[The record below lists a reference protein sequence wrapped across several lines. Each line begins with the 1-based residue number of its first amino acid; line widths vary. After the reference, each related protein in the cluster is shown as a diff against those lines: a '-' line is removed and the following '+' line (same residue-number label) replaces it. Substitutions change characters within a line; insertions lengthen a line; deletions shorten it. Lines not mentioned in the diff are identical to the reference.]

1 MDLTRHKK
9 LRMKGHDYSAVGYY
23 FLTIVTEGRLEL
35 FRHVSAGLFLPNEAG
50 LMITQCINSLEARFN
65 GLELLN
71 SAVMPNH
78 MHLIIFN
85 NNGHNISEVMRQF
98 KATTS
103 RMYKKGMA
111 KNGWKEYGLRL
122 WQRSFFDIIIRNQR
136 MFDYINN
143 YVSINPERWAYDKIN
158 DGHGQRTDE
167 IYKEINDLR

>member
-1 MDLTRHKK
+1 
-9 LRMKGHDYSAVGYY
+9 
-23 FLTIVTEGRLEL
+23 
-35 FRHVSAGLFLPNEAG
+35 
-50 LMITQCINSLEARFN
+50 
-65 GLELLN
+65 
-71 SAVMPNH
+71 MPNH
-78 MHLIIFN
+78 VHLIIFN